1 MRPKRG
7 LALTLATLVVLTAGS
22 AYATGTTDAIAT
34 TVTCAG
40 IILAPGANIQNAVD
54 SHAAG
59 TTFCLA
65 GNYATASPI
74 TPKDG
79 DQFIGT
85 TTTNISSSGSGVF
98 SAGKSVTYENIGI
111 GPSQGDGLRPGSRSI
126 VQDSIIHDNSNCG
139 ITTVGNSLVI
149 VNNEIT
155 RNGLTPTSPSQ
166 ACGVKIRGMQGS
178 DTGAY
183 STISGNVV
191 HDNGHNALW
200 VDCDGHD
207 NVFSNNLIYANS
219 GIALDEETSYHN
231 TFTANTVHDNGFGM
245 SLAAVSILDSTGGI
259 YTGNTL
265 TNNYAGVRVW
275 ADKRATVA
283 SPKTGMGCANASMT
297 GYIPSG
303 ITVTANVFKTE
314 QRVGF
319 GLSVVKATA
328 ATFDSNCYTVAQLT
342 DTNWQLPG
350 TTKATWTQW
359 RSAGEDPNGA
369 EKTVTC

>member
-7 LALTLATLVVLTAGS
+7 LALNVAIAVAVTLGS
-22 AYATGTTDAIAT
+22 AYGIGTTSATATLACSGVIIAS
-34 TVTCAG
+34 
-40 IILAPGANIQNAVD
+40 GANIQTAVD
-54 SHAAG
+54 SHTAG

-65 GNYATASPI
+65 GNYATTTPI

-85 TTTNISSSGSGVF
+85 TTTNISSSGAGVF
-98 SAGKSVTYENIGI
+98 VAGKSVTYDNLGI
-111 GPSQGDGLRPGSRSI
+111 GPSRGDGIRPGSWSI
-126 VQDSIIHDNSNCG
+126 VQNSIIHDNSNCG
-139 ITTVGNSLVI
+139 ITTVGNWLVI
-149 VNNEIT
+149 ANNEIT
-155 RNGLTPTSPSQ
+155 HNGLAPTSPSQ

-183 STISGNVV
+183 STISGNIV

-207 NVFSNNLIYANS
+207 NVFSNNVIYGNS

-231 TFTANTVHDNGFGM
+231 TFTGNTVHDNGFGM
-245 SLAAVSILDSTGGI
+245 SLAAVSILDSTDGI
-259 YTGNTL
+259 FTNNTL

-275 ADKRATVA
+275 ADRRATVSA
-283 SPKTGMGCANASMT
+283 PKAGMGCANASLT

-303 ITVTANVFKTE
+303 ITLSGNLFKTE

-319 GLSVVKATA
+319 GLSGVTTTA
-328 ATFDSNCYTVAQLT
+328 ATFDFNCYTVAQLT

-350 TTKATWTQW
+350 TTRATWTQW
-359 RSAGEDPNGA
+359 RSAGEDLNGA